1 MSQKVII
8 TMEIDDEYADPDH
21 EMGVTN
27 EGYELLVSRLGAL
40 GTDVEVERDDR

>member
-8 TMEIDDEYADPDH
+8 TMEVDDDYADPDH

-27 EGYELLVSRLGAL
+27 EGYELLLRKLGSL
-40 GTDVEVERDDR
+40 GDDIEVRRAD